1 MLTADQ
7 LKEIE
12 SQTKAGWEYEYLD
25 GNLIIHDSRYQVC
38 CGRGISE
45 CCLNPEC
52 AGEYYKVAE
61 FEKKEDAEGYFYS
74 RQNLPRL
81 ITAYREQQE
90 ELEHYKRALYEAC
103 EIASQFSEYGGCDT
117 CPAAGKTCTE
127 GDCAADLCKYVLD
140 ATKEELCQK

>member
-1 MLTADQ
+1 MLTEEQ

-81 ITAYREQQE
+81 ITAYREQRE
-90 ELEHYKRALYEAC
+90 ELEHYKRAL
-103 EIASQFSEYGGCDT
+103 EYLSSAANAICDCSGGKDCQGRCFFTKDGKCNVT
-117 CPAAGKTCTE
+117 CAKGMFESA
-127 GDCAADLCKYVLD
+127 LN
-140 ATKEELCQK
+140 ATKE